1 MKPFGFYFGEGWRK
15 MYCGGKAEEICFY
28 SFYCYNIILTTKLF
42 HTEPSRLGCNFGDA
56 LCFPWWMFCSF
67 VNSAQLSRVT
77 QMRSVLE
84 RNKPRRFP
92 DLWSVLWC
100 CCFLWSVGRARPG
113 DSTILCQSTTCPGQT
128 FTWSAGSFV
137 LENKFSVLKLK
148 ELLLSGRTIK
158 KENTDLISSKHFQ
171 NPSYTHNPLCPST
184 TSHSELKLYVFP
196 HSIRC
201 QSILAKVPM
210 SPTTERLGQKKSP
223 PERKPICVL
232 IHSAGLDMSKQP
244 AFTAVATLF
253 TSNCQAAGISTHSLN
268 QGWWQQTKHPHPW
281 IERNKHFSRNT

>member
-1 MKPFGFYFGEGWRK
+1 MVLLLSVERRK
-15 MYCGGKAEEICFY
+15 GKAWRNHHFVSI
-28 SFYCYNIILTTKLF
+28 YNMRWTNI
-42 HTEPSRLGCNFGDA
+42 HMVSRFI
-56 LCFPWWMFCSF
+56 
-67 VNSAQLSRVT
+67 SARKQV
-77 QMRSVLE
+77 SV
-84 RNKPRRFP
+84 P
-92 DLWSVLWC
+92 
-100 CCFLWSVGRARPG
+100 
-113 DSTILCQSTTCPGQT
+113 
-128 FTWSAGSFV
+128 
-137 LENKFSVLKLK
+137 KLK

-196 HSIRC
+196 HSMRC
-201 QSILAKVPM
+201 RAILAEVPM
-210 SPTTERLGQKKSP
+210 SPTTERLGLKKSP

-268 QGWWQQTKHPHPW
+268 QGW
-281 IERNKHFSRNT
+281 